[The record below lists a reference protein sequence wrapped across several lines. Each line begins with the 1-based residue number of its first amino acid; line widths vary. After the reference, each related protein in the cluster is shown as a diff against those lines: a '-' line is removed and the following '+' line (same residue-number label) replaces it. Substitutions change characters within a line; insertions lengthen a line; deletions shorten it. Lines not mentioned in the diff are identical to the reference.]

1 MTFPYTISFLSVQQ
15 RYTTQNYQI
24 LLYILK
30 MTRLCS
36 YFYIYI
42 QLIFDSDTAYRI
54 NLRIQIRIKLE
65 QTPNIEILLYRNI

>member
-42 QLIFDSDTAYRI
+42 QLILDSDTAYRI